1 MPYRPAVAQGSL
13 GEVERR
19 IKASVYTP
27 VAALAATA
35 WVTPEPVPYDSRREG
50 RELRLA
56 PGQRWS
62 EAVFDCAWFRFTGT
76 VPDCA
81 SGQEIVLLIDVNGE
95 GCVVDSEGRPLL
107 GLTNVNSTFSRQH
120 GEPGKRVVPFRAP
133 AAGGESVEIWV
144 EAGANDL
151 FGVRQDSGV
160 LKEAVI
166 ALRHPQLYALQYDFE
181 VLHGLMQLLP
191 KASARAAALREALSR
206 AAAVLREFSDAEA
219 ASARAILAPAL
230 AMRGGDPSLIISA
243 VGHAHMDLAWLW
255 PIRETIRK
263 CGRTFATTLDLM
275 ERYPDYVFGASQP
288 QQYDWVKQHYPEL
301 YAGIKRRVAEG
312 RWEVQGAMWV
322 EPDTNLPGGESL
334 IRQILY
340 GKRFFREEFGRDP
353 DCLWV
358 PDVFGYSGALPQIL
372 AKSGVPYFMTQK
384 LSWSLI
390 TRHPYH
396 TFWWEGIDG
405 SKVLAHLPPEATY
418 NSAANPASV
427 LAAEQHFAEKG
438 VSDRCLMLF
447 GIGDGGGGPG
457 EEHLERLARE
467 ADLAGLCPV
476 VQQPAKAFF
485 DHIAA
490 GGERY
495 PTWSGEL
502 YLERHQGT
510 YTTQGRIKRFNRKLE
525 LALRELELAASIAA
539 SFAGMAYPRAR
550 LERIW
555 KEVLLYQFHDILPGS
570 SITRVYDEATPRYEA
585 LLKETE
591 ALTASADALLSSRID
606 GSRAGRPVVVIN
618 SLSWERTEW
627 LRLAG
632 SWVKA
637 AVPALGYAVV
647 DAAARAGL
655 DPPPG
660 LMPGVSASASDS
672 ARLEN
677 DKLRILFNGDGSIRS
692 CFDKE
697 HGREVLAAGAAG
709 NVLSIYRDTGDAW
722 DIPMDY
728 RDRAP
733 ERLALEAVEATL
745 DGPRA
750 ALSQTYRFGDSVLRQ
765 DVVLFAGSRRVDFVT
780 SVDWHETERMLRT
793 SFPVD
798 VKTSEATCDIQFGS
812 IRRPTH
818 CNTPADLAKFE
829 VCAHKWVDLSD
840 RGYGV
845 ALLNDCKYGHHLR
858 GNILDLNLLRS
869 PGYPD
874 PTADRGRHRFT
885 YSLYPHAGDH
895 VEGGVARAG
904 YELNVPLRPLA
915 GAPGIG
921 PLPAAQSWLRP
932 GASDIVIETV
942 KAAEDGNGLIVRL
955 YEAAGAS
962 TRAVLHCGFALA
974 AAEATDLIEENP
986 VPVEIA
992 GREVRLDLRPFDIVT
1007 LRLLPAAQ

>member
-27 VAALAATA
+27 LAALAAAA
-35 WVTPEPVPYDSRREG
+35 WVTPEPVPYESRRQG
-50 RELRLA
+50 RELLLSA
-56 PGQRWS
+56 GQRWS
-62 EAVFDCAWFRFTGT
+62 EAVFDCAWFLFTGT

-81 SGQEIVLLIDVNGE
+81 SGWDVVLLIDVNGE
-95 GCVVDSEGRPLL
+95 GCVVDSAGRPLL

-133 AAGGESVEIWV
+133 AAGGERVEIWV

-191 KASARAAALREALSR
+191 KASARAAALREALLR
-206 AAAVLREFSDAEA
+206 VAAVLREFSDAEA

-275 ERYPDYVFGASQP
+275 ERYPAYVFGASQP

-322 EPDTNLPGGESL
+322 EPDTNLPSGESL

-358 PDVFGYSGALPQIL
+358 PDVFGYTGALPQIL

-405 SKVLAHLPPEATY
+405 SKVLAHMPPEATY
-418 NSAANPASV
+418 NSAANPGSV
-427 LAAEQHFAEKG
+427 LATEQNFAEKG

-585 LLKETE
+585 LLKET
-591 ALTASADALLSSRID
+591 ATLTAAVDAALCSRFD
-606 GSRAGRPVVVIN
+606 GSRAQRPVAVVN
-618 SLSWERTEW
+618 SLSWERSEW

-632 SWVKA
+632 RWVKA
-637 AVPALGYAVV
+637 RVPALGYAVI
-647 DAAARAGL
+647 DAISEPGARASFV
-655 DPPPG
+655 P
-660 LMPGVSASASDS
+660 
-672 ARLEN
+672 
-677 DKLRILFNGDGSIRS
+677 
-692 CFDKE
+692 
-697 HGREVLAAGAAG
+697 HG
-709 NVLSIYRDTGDAW
+709 
-722 DIPMDY
+722 
-728 RDRAP
+728 
-733 ERLALEAVEATL
+733 
-745 DGPRA
+745 
-750 ALSQTYRFGDSVLRQ
+750 
-765 DVVLFAGSRRVDFVT
+765 
-780 SVDWHETERMLRT
+780 
-793 SFPVD
+793 
-798 VKTSEATCDIQFGS
+798 
-812 IRRPTH
+812 
-818 CNTPADLAKFE
+818 
-829 VCAHKWVDLSD
+829 
-840 RGYGV
+840 
-845 ALLNDCKYGHHLR
+845 
-858 GNILDLNLLRS
+858 
-869 PGYPD
+869 
-874 PTADRGRHRFT
+874 
-885 YSLYPHAGDH
+885 
-895 VEGGVARAG
+895 
-904 YELNVPLRPLA
+904 RPLA
-915 GAPGIG
+915 SRKRHAADRLQRRWLDLLLFRQGARARGARRGGGRECAGDLPRHGRRVGHPDGLPRPRPRTPRARSGRDDPGRSAGGAVPDLSLWRFGVAPGG
-921 PLPAAQSWLRP
+921 
-932 GASDIVIETV
+932 
-942 KAAEDGNGLIVRL
+942 
-955 YEAAGAS
+955 
-962 TRAVLHCGFALA
+962 RAVCREPPRRFRHIGGLA
-974 AAEATDLIEENP
+974 RNRSACCAPAFRSTSRRTRRPATSSSARS
-986 VPVEIA
+986 A
-992 GREVRLDLRPFDIVT
+992 GRRIATPRPISPNSRSART
-1007 LRLLPAAQ
+1007 NGSICPTAIMASPC

>member
-1 MPYRPAVAQGSL
+1 MPDRRAVIDGSL
-13 GEVERR
+13 AEVERR
-19 IKASVYTP
+19 IKSAVYTP
-27 VAALAATA
+27 LAALDATA
-35 WVTPEPVPYDSRREG
+35 WVTPEPVPYGSRRDG
-50 RELRLA
+50 NELQLL
-56 PGQRWS
+56 PGDRWS
-62 EAVFDCAWFRFTGT
+62 EAVFDCAWFLFTGT

-81 SGQEIVLLIDVNGE
+81 AGEDVVLLIDINGE
-95 GCVVDSEGRPLL
+95 GCVVDQAGRPRL
-107 GLTNVNSTFSRQH
+107 GLTNINSTFDRQH
-120 GEPGKRVVPFRAP
+120 GDAGKRVVPFRAP
-133 AAGGESVEIWV
+133 AEGGESVEIWV

-151 FGVRQDSGV
+151 FGVRQDRGE

-166 ALRHPQLYALQYDFE
+166 ALRNPQLCALQYDFE

-191 KASARAAALREALSR
+191 ATSARAVGLREALVR
-206 AAAVLREFSDAEA
+206 AAEMLCEFTDAEA
-219 ASARAILAPAL
+219 VKARAILAPAL
-230 AMRGGDPSLIISA
+230 AMRGGDPALTISA

-275 ERYPDYVFGASQP
+275 ERYPAYVFGASQP
-288 QQYDWVKQHYPEL
+288 QQYDWVKEHYPDL

-312 RWEVQGAMWV
+312 RWEIQGAMWV

-358 PDVFGYSGALPQIL
+358 PDVFGYTGSLPQIL

-384 LSWSLI
+384 LSWSLV

-405 SKVLAHLPPEATY
+405 SKVLAHMPPEATY
-418 NSAANPASV
+418 NSAAGPRSV
-427 LAAEQHFAEKG
+427 LAAGQNFLEKG
-438 VSDRCLMLF
+438 VSDRCLLLF

-476 VQQPAKAFF
+476 RQEPAKAFF

-490 GGERY
+490 DGARY
-495 PTWSGEL
+495 PKWSGEL

-525 LALRELELAASIAA
+525 FALRELELMAAMAA
-539 SFAGMAYPRAR
+539 LFAGMAYPREK

-555 KEVLLYQFHDILPGS
+555 KEALLYQFHDILPGS

-585 LLKETE
+585 LLKETA
-591 ALTASADALLSSRID
+591 ALTAAADAALCSRFD
-606 GSRAGRPVVVIN
+606 GSRAQRPVAVVN
-618 SLSWERTEW
+618 SLAWARSEW
-627 LRLAG
+627 LRVAG
-632 SWVKA
+632 RWVKA
-637 AVPALGYAVV
+637 QVPPLGYAVI
-647 DAAARAGL
+647 DAAARASFV
-655 DPPPG
+655 PPTVG
-660 LMPGVSASASDS
+660 SS
-672 ARLEN
+672 RLEN
-677 DKLRILFNGDGSIRS
+677 DKLRIVFNGDGSIAS

-697 HGREVLAAGAAG
+697 HGREVLASGAAG
-709 NVLSIYRDTGDAW
+709 NVLAIYRDAGDAW

-728 RDRAP
+728 RDHAP
-733 ERLALEAVEATL
+733 ERLVLEAVETVE
-745 DGPRA
+745 DGPRS
-750 ALSQTYRFGDSVLRQ
+750 ALCHHYRFGDSVLRQ
-765 DVVLFAGSRRVDFVT
+765 EVAVFAGSRRVDFVT
-780 SVDWHETERMLRT
+780 SVDWHEKERMLRT

-798 VKTSEATCDIQFGS
+798 IRADEAICDIQFGS

-818 CNTPADLAKFE
+818 CNSLADLAKFE

-840 RGYGV
+840 RDYGV

-858 GNILDLNLLRS
+858 GNILDINLLRS

-895 VEGGVARAG
+895 VAGAVARAG
-904 YELNVPLRPLA
+904 YELNLPLRPLA
-915 GAPGIG
+915 GVPGVG
-921 PLPAAQSWLRP
+921 PLPATMSWLQP
-932 GASDIVIETV
+932 EAAGVVVETV
-942 KAAEDGNGLIVRL
+942 KQAEDGRGLIVRL

-962 TRAVLHCGFALA
+962 TKTVLHCGFALA

-992 GREVRLDLRPFDIVT
+992 GGDVPLDLRPFEILT
-1007 LRLLPAAQ
+1007 LRLLPSGQ